1 MKALKRRLFRAYGP
15 GEAGRVVTHGLR
27 QINRGRRPAM
37 AFRDVRNPQEAL
49 KFAAL
54 ALSIELELKLTR
66 NRTFW
71 GELRYVEP
79 GVYRIDGGLGSSID
93 NVLTAVKQL
102 ATSYQTGEV
111 QVRGTVIECGNPLT
125 LETYFNG
132 VVVRVRHDSDL
143 RLLHR
148 DWRRGMSGY
157 IEGVVGPYPKE
168 QLSEE
173 ELANDRRIKAEN
185 DERYRLQE
193 EEYRRKQ
200 DAAKAAFDAKLATAP
215 QMEVSNEA
223 AWASFKEKNAD
234 GGYGE
239 RIITY
244 AEEWARLMQAEMAA
258 GKALADV
265 MDPTSHEAN
274 YDGITG
280 FMYGAAVSTLAEC
293 WVHGD
298 ELRRTHNLKSQL
310 GNEGERANEEGGT
323 LNPALIGIG

>member
-1 MKALKRRLFRAYGP
+1 MNRRLFRAFGY
-15 GEAGRVVTHGLR
+15 GEAARVVTHGLR
-27 QINRGRRPAM
+27 QIKRGRRPSM

-54 ALSIELELKLTR
+54 AWSIELELKLR
-66 NRTFW
+66 RERSLW
-71 GELRYVEP
+71 GELEYVEP
-79 GVYRIDGGLGSSID
+79 GVYRIDGSIGSSID
-93 NVLTAVKQL
+93 DVLAAVKQL

-111 QVRGTVIECGNPLT
+111 QVRETVIECGDPLT
-125 LETYFNG
+125 LETHFNS

-143 RLLHR
+143 ELLHR
-148 DWRRGMSGY
+148 DWNRGMSGY
-157 IEGVVGPYPKE
+157 IKGIVGPYPKP

-173 ELANDRRIKAEN
+173 ELASDSRIKAEN
-185 DERYRLQE
+185 DERYRLQQ

-200 DAAKAAFDAKLATAP
+200 DAKQAAFDAKLAVAP
-215 QMEVSNEA
+215 QMEVSDEE

-239 RIITY
+239 RIITF

-265 MDPTSHEAN
+265 MDSTSGEAD

-280 FMYGAAVSTLAEC
+280 FMYGAAVSTLAQC

-310 GNEGERANEEGGT
+310 GDEGERANEEGGT
-323 LNPALIGIG
+323 LNPAIINIG